1 MWDSRSSASN
11 CLHPLQATRPTCH
24 PFSTA
29 KFGRRREHCVRQ
41 QRILPQAKQSQE
53 DGGNSQL
60 PAILKIANGL
70 AGSAASLV
78 PASVPRPVAKLGVVG
93 ISSLVALWLFGKLVS
108 TVFTVAAVG
117 GAVFLFLKS
126 RGAKSEASSDV
137 ADDAIDPVA
146 SARRIMDK
154 YK

>member
-1 MWDSRSSASN
+1 MAFGASTMTLTRSSASN

-53 DGGNSQL
+53 DGGNIQL

-108 TVFTVAAVG
+108 TVFTVAAV
-117 GAVFLFLKS
+117 VFTHGIKP
-126 RGAKSEASSDV
+126 DV
-137 ADDAIDPVA
+137 NTRSQVTWSFTSGHI
-146 SARRIMDK
+146 STL
-154 YK
+154 

>member
-60 PAILKIANGL
+60 PGSIQHINKCCSVCVCMWPWALLLNSLMPSPDCCSYFENCQWLGRQRSKSGPSKCASSCSK
-70 AGSAASLV
+70 AGCGWHQQSCC
-78 PASVPRPVAKLGVVG
+78 PVA
-93 ISSLVALWLFGKLVS
+93 IWQ
-108 TVFTVAAVG
+108 
-117 GAVFLFLKS
+117 
-126 RGAKSEASSDV
+126 SEF
-137 ADDAIDPVA
+137 
-146 SARRIMDK
+146 
-154 YK
+154 